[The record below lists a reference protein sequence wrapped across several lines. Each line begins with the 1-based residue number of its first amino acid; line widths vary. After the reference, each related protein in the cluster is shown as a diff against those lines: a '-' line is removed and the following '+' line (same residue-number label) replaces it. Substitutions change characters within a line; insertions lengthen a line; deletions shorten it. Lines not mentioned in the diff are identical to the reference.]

1 MIKYPHE
8 QRSLTR
14 EQKEA
19 VGLLSIGTFLEY
31 FDLMLYVHMA
41 AFLNELFFEPADS
54 HFTSLMMSF
63 AFCTTFVF
71 RPVGALIFGWL
82 GDNIGRKST
91 VIITTFMMAVSCFV
105 MANLPTYAQI
115 GVAATWI
122 ITICRIVQGMTS
134 MGEIVGAG
142 LYLTETINPPI
153 QYVSVTLVGLS
164 AALGSMGAL
173 GIASLVT
180 SYGFNWRLAF
190 WIGAIVA
197 LIGFAAK
204 TTLRETP
211 EFANAKLILKNKY
224 EKANIDIKAL
234 YNDPVVNEK
243 INKKTI
249 IAFLL
254 LECSTPVCFY
264 FIYLH
269 CGTILKT
276 DFGYTSTEVIH
287 HNFIVSILE
296 FLILSILSYVSYRVY
311 PLLTAKIILIIYS
324 IVILFCPYWLNNLNF
339 PFELFFIQIVII
351 LFKYCHTSAAPIFYK
366 SFPVFKRFTC
376 VSVIFSVSRALMYV
390 ITSFGFIYIIDY
402 FGNWG
407 ILIIMI
413 PTIIAFAYG
422 LLHFEKLEK
431 DSRSYPQK
439 RTI

>member
-1 MIKYPHE
+1 M
-8 QRSLTR
+8 
-14 EQKEA
+14 
-19 VGLLSIGTFLEY
+19 TF
-31 FDLMLYVHMA
+31 
-41 AFLNELFFEPADS
+41 
-54 HFTSLMMSF
+54 
-63 AFCTTFVF
+63 
-71 RPVGALIFGWL
+71 
-82 GDNIGRKST
+82 
-91 VIITTFMMAVSCFV
+91 
-105 MANLPTYAQI
+105 
-115 GVAATWI
+115 
-122 ITICRIVQGMTS
+122 
-134 MGEIVGAG
+134 
-142 LYLTETINPPI
+142 
-153 QYVSVTLVGLS
+153 VGLS
-164 AALGSMGAL
+164 ATLGSMGAL

-234 YNDPVVNEK
+234 YNDPIV
-243 INKKTI
+243 NKKTI

>member
-1 MIKYPHE
+1 MIKYPQE

-31 FDLMLYVHMA
+31 FDLMLYIHMVV
-41 AFLNELFFEPADS
+41 FLNELFFEPTDS
-54 HFTSLMMSF
+54 LSTSLMMSF

-91 VIITTFMMAVSCFV
+91 VIITTFMMAASCFV

-115 GVAATWI
+115 GIAATWI
-122 ITICRIVQGMTS
+122 ITICRVVQGMTS
-134 MGEIVGAG
+134 MGESVGAG

-153 QYVSVTLVGLS
+153 QYVSVTLIALFAS
-164 AALGSMGAL
+164 LGSIGAL

-190 WIGAIVA
+190 WIGTVVA
-197 LIGFAAK
+197 LIGSTAR

-211 EFANAKLILKNKY
+211 EFANAKLRLKRKY
-224 EKANIDIKAL
+224 EKANIDIKEL
-234 YNDPVVNEK
+234 HNDPVVNEK
-243 INKKTI
+243 INKKTV

-264 FIYLH
+264 FLFMH
-269 CGTILKT
+269 CGAILKT
-276 DFGYTSTEVIH
+276 DFGYTSAEVIH
-287 HNFIVSILE
+287 HNFIVCILK
-296 FLILSILSYVSYRVY
+296 FLIILILSYVNYRVY

-324 IVILFCPYWLNNLNF
+324 IFILFCPYWLDNLHF
-339 PFELFFIQIVII
+339 PFELFLIQTVII
-351 LFKYCHTSAAPIFYK
+351 LFKYCLVSAGPIFYK
-366 SFPVFKRFTC
+366 SFPVFKRFTY
-376 VSVIFSVSRALMYV
+376 VSMICSVSRALMYV
-390 ITSFGFIYIIDY
+390 ISSFGFVYIIDY

-413 PTIIAFAYG
+413 PTIIAFTYG
-422 LLHFEKLEK
+422 LLHFKKLAK
-431 DSRSYPQK
+431 DSGSYPQK
-439 RTI
+439 RTT

>member
-1 MIKYPHE
+1 MTI
-8 QRSLTR
+8 
-14 EQKEA
+14 
-19 VGLLSIGTFLEY
+19 LLSITISSISY
-31 FDLMLYVHMA
+31 P
-41 AFLNELFFEPADS
+41 EL
-54 HFTSLMMSF
+54 T
-63 AFCTTFVF
+63 C
-71 RPVGALIFGWL
+71 
-82 GDNIGRKST
+82 
-91 VIITTFMMAVSCFV
+91 
-105 MANLPTYAQI
+105 
-115 GVAATWI
+115 
-122 ITICRIVQGMTS
+122 IVQGMTS

-142 LYLTETINPPI
+142 LYLTETTKPPI

-164 AALGSMGAL
+164 ATLGSMGAL

-190 WIGAIVA
+190 WIGAILA

-211 EFANAKLILKNKY
+211 EFANAKLILKKKY

-234 YNDPVVNEK
+234 YNDPVV
-243 INKKTI
+243 NKKTI

-287 HNFIVSILE
+287 HNFIVSVLE

-324 IVILFCPYWLNNLNF
+324 IV
-339 PFELFFIQIVII
+339 I

-439 RTI
+439 RTNSVTSI